1 MRHSNRNSIKWLSGI
16 AAAAFFVQASACL
29 AASTVPLGSVLV
41 PLSSQNKEVGIGGTL
56 TVWLPLNSITDEK
69 HKLSDTVLFL
79 DNRKLKTLHPIG
91 ADAQRSTLTF
101 EILRNPDDRANWS
114 TLLRRPGRYMET
126 WQVSVGYDD
135 LGPISA
141 SAPVGFRIL
150 TAFSV
155 RLFGLSM
162 LLLFVGTGWAGLYT
176 GMLKDGP
183 NYSLS
188 RTQMAFWFLL
198 IVVAFLFIALVAGD
212 PNVQIP
218 NSVLGLMGISAATG
232 LAATAIDGKPGAV
245 AAQTV
250 EPPVPPDSPNPM
262 PAQQCSEKLPFGERL
277 RTFAKAMVS
286 RGDTVDLDRLQ
297 IVVWTLVLGSIF
309 VKSVFTDLAMP
320 DFDNSLLGLMGISSG
335 TYIGVK
341 ATK

>member
-1 MRHSNRNSIKWLSGI
+1 
-16 AAAAFFVQASACL
+16 
-29 AASTVPLGSVLV
+29 V
-41 PLSSQNKEVGIGGTL
+41 PLSSQTKEVGIGGTL
-56 TVWLPLNSITDEK
+56 TVWIPLDSITDEN
-69 HKLSDTVLFL
+69 HKLSDAVLFL
-79 DNRKLKTLHPIG
+79 DNRKLKTIHPIG
-91 ADAQRSTLTF
+91 VNAQKSTLTF
-101 EILRNPDDRANWS
+101 QILRNPEDRGSWS
-114 TLLRRPGRYMET
+114 TLLGRPGRYMET

-155 RLFGLSM
+155 RLFGFSM

-176 GMLKDGP
+176 GMLKDGSS
-183 NYSLS
+183 YSLS

-198 IVVAFLFIALVAGD
+198 IVVAFLFIAMVAGD

-232 LAATAIDGKPGAV
+232 LAATAIDGKPSV
-245 AAQTV
+245 AAPQAV
-250 EPPVPPDSPNPM
+250 PPVPPDGQSPI
-262 PAQQCSEKLPFGERL
+262 PAGQPSTNLPFGQLL
-277 RTFAKAMVS
+277 RNFGRAMVS

-297 IVVWTLVLGSIF
+297 IVVWTLVLGAIF
-309 VKSVFTDLAMP
+309 AKSVYTDLAMP